1 MKILAEME
9 VNTKVLTQVEDGS
22 IDNALAW
29 CAQSGL
35 YVKQHMEI
43 PDNANINHLFQLTET
58 VEGTDGIR
66 DFYILATAW
75 DINLVKEQMREKIEQ
90 DAYGLIAKN
99 GVRTDDELIF
109 ETEYEH
115 GFVKYEIIST
125 IVTNKI

>member
-35 YVKQHMEI
+35 FVSRYMEI
-43 PDNANINHLFQLTET
+43 PNNSNINHLFQLTET

-66 DFYILATAW
+66 DFYVLATAW
-75 DINLVKEQMREKIEQ
+75 DIDSVKKIMRERIEQ
-90 DAYGLIAKN
+90 DTYGLIAKN
-99 GVRTDDELIF
+99 GVMTDEEMIF
-109 ETEYEH
+109 ETEYDH

-125 IVTNKI
+125 IVTEK